1 MVRSKIAHD
10 MSLTRRRRPNPDLS
24 RCQKIPFKSSKTQSS
39 KSSKRRTN
47 DSYQPE
53 EESRYDKETC
63 NERIE
68 IEFPEEREGLLLD
81 ETRDCD
87 TIDAGRD
94 RKLVSNRKR
103 LLKRDNDSTFVTRN
117 ELAASNKTKYDN
129 PSVLVRVKHILNT
142 TKIVNFTVTG
152 AILTIFAMTRDVF
165 ILRFLSLLVIGN
177 IVALCRQW
185 IHFFAESPSFSAL
198 AGINRT
204 MKQIVFYQYNKTVEG
219 GALRRKMELVVV
231 GVYHEFIKWFYHWW
245 YYSE

>member
-10 MSLTRRRRPNPDLS
+10 MSLTRRRRPRPNPDLS

-53 EESRYDKETC
+53 EESRYDKEAC
-63 NERIE
+63 NARIE
-68 IEFPEEREGLLLD
+68 IEFSEERED
-81 ETRDCD
+81 DTRDCD

-117 ELAASNKTKYDN
+117 ELAASNRTKYDT
-129 PSVLVRVKHILNT
+129 PSVLIRVKHILNT

-185 IHFFAESPSFSAL
+185 IHFFADSPSFSKL

-219 GALRRKMELVVV
+219 GTLRRKMELVVV

>member
-1 MVRSKIAHD
+1 M
-10 MSLTRRRRPNPDLS
+10 
-24 RCQKIPFKSSKTQSS
+24 
-39 KSSKRRTN
+39 
-47 DSYQPE
+47 
-53 EESRYDKETC
+53 
-63 NERIE
+63 
-68 IEFPEEREGLLLD
+68 LD

-103 LLKRDNDSTFVTRN
+103 PLKRDNDSTFVTRN
-117 ELAASNKTKYDN
+117 DLAASNRTKYDT
-129 PSVLVRVKHILNT
+129 PSVLVRVKHMNT
-142 TKIVNFTVTG
+142 TKIVNFTGTG

-185 IHFFAESPSFSAL
+185 IHFFADSPSFSTL

>member
-1 MVRSKIAHD
+1 

-24 RCQKIPFKSSKTQSS
+24 RCQKIPFKTSKTQSS
-39 KSSKRRTN
+39 KSSKHRTN
-47 DSYQPE
+47 DSNQPE

-68 IEFPEEREGLLLD
+68 IEFSEEREGLSLD

-117 ELAASNKTKYDN
+117 EWAASNRTKYDT
-129 PSVLVRVKHILNT
+129 PSVLVRVKRILNT

-231 GVYHEFIKWFYHWW
+231 GVYHEFMKWFYHWW

>member
-1 MVRSKIAHD
+1 
-10 MSLTRRRRPNPDLS
+10 MSLSRRRRPNPDLS
-24 RCQKIPFKSSKTQSS
+24 QCQKIRKPFKSLSQSSKTQSS

-47 DSYQPE
+47 ASYQQE

-68 IEFPEEREGLLLD
+68 SDFSEEREGPLLD

-103 LLKRDNDSTFVTRN
+103 LLNRDNDSTFATRN
-117 ELAASNKTKYDN
+117 ELVASNRAKDDT
-129 PSVLVRVKHILNT
+129 PSVLRVKHTVNILNT
-142 TKIVNFTVTG
+142 TKIVNFTAIG

-185 IHFFAESPSFSAL
+185 IHFFAESPSFSTL

-204 MKQIVFYQYNKTVEG
+204 VKQIVFYQYNRTVEG

>member
-1 MVRSKIAHD
+1 
-10 MSLTRRRRPNPDLS
+10 MSLTRRRRPNPDLPNAK
-24 RCQKIPFKSSKTQSS
+24 RFSKH
-39 KSSKRRTN
+39 RTN
-47 DSYQPE
+47 ASYQQE
-53 EESRYDKETC
+53 EESRYDRETC

-68 IEFPEEREGLLLD
+68 SDFSEEREGPLLD

-103 LLKRDNDSTFVTRN
+103 LLNRDNDSTFATRN
-117 ELAASNKTKYDN
+117 ELVASNRAKDDT
-129 PSVLVRVKHILNT
+129 PSVLVRVKHTVNILNT
-142 TKIVNFTVTG
+142 TKIVNFTAIG

-177 IVALCRQW
+177 IVALCRKW
-185 IHFFAESPSFSAL
+185 IHFFAESPSFSTL

-204 MKQIVFYQYNKTVEG
+204 VKQIVFYQYNRTVEG

>member
-1 MVRSKIAHD
+1 M
-10 MSLTRRRRPNPDLS
+10 
-24 RCQKIPFKSSKTQSS
+24 
-39 KSSKRRTN
+39 
-47 DSYQPE
+47 
-53 EESRYDKETC
+53 
-63 NERIE
+63 
-68 IEFPEEREGLLLD
+68 LD

-129 PSVLVRVKHILNT
+129 PSVLVRVKHTYLIRNILNT

-185 IHFFAESPSFSAL
+185 IYFFAESPSFYTL

>member
-1 MVRSKIAHD
+1 M
-10 MSLTRRRRPNPDLS
+10 
-24 RCQKIPFKSSKTQSS
+24 
-39 KSSKRRTN
+39 
-47 DSYQPE
+47 
-53 EESRYDKETC
+53 
-63 NERIE
+63 
-68 IEFPEEREGLLLD
+68 LD